1 MKYSQEKI
9 IEALTIIKET
19 CKENKDCSTCPFSE
33 RRNCLISSDRNSPE
47 EWILNEDKSWKAL
60 FI

>member
-9 IEALTIIKET
+9 IEALTILKET
-19 CKENKDCSTCPFSE
+19 YKENKDCRTCPFSE
-33 RRNCLISSDRNSPE
+33 RRNCLISSDGIRPE
-47 EWILNEDKSWKAL
+47 EWVLNETESWKAL